1 MGVLGPVL
9 LRFYSFMLS
18 VVSGGSQSIVF
29 WRVGVWRIVIHV
41 FRCEWWFA
49 IDGVECCPLVVG
61 VLIVGCEWGLTIW
74 TQRTRSAAV
83 LCVLF
88 VGCEWQFATNDVE
101 SIRLSIVVAVIVGCE
116 W

>member
-1 MGVLGPVL
+1 M
-9 LRFYSFMLS
+9 
-18 VVSGGSQSIVF
+18 SGGSQSIVF

-61 VLIVGCEWGLTIW
+61 VLIVGCEW
-74 TQRTRSAAV
+74 
-83 LCVLF
+83 
-88 VGCEWQFATNDVE
+88 QFAINDVE

>member
-1 MGVLGPVL
+1 M
-9 LRFYSFMLS
+9 
-18 VVSGGSQSIVF
+18 SGGSQSIVF

-83 LCVLF
+83 LCVNI
-88 VGCEWQFATNDVE
+88 VGCEWQFAINDVE